1 MLTSRYV
8 LVFLI
13 TSLLTMAGLFGIT
26 VSDNSVPQK
35 SPPSSQ
41 LLNDINDDDKY
52 FSKEFYHYE
61 NLIINSELNKSID
74 SEINNLADGF
84 EKDYLVALLYN
95 RNKEFNDAYNL
106 LVNQLNSYP
115 PLYFYYDLLVQLAS
129 ITNNLDEIS
138 NRIKEN
144 DKTLKGYQVYLIGMI
159 EYTKGNYSKAI
170 EHFSSLINEG
180 IESKEIYYVLAYTY
194 RSLGNY
200 EKGLE
205 ELNKAEK
212 FTDSSSFYY
221 SKIINAKGSLYY
233 LSGEYDIAQQNYQT
247 AYDNAVEKKNV
258 VEEIKALTNL
268 AIMKDLYGDAYSA
281 REYFNKALLI
291 ARKIEN
297 HNLIALLHSELGVS
311 YTYTNNIVEARKNY
325 EKSYE
330 IYSSLKNNERL
341 SYLSS
346 NIASIYLQQTNYK
359 YALKYYNEGLEFAG
373 NNLLGKIMSITGI
386 ADVYSNEANYTQALK
401 FYQQAKQLA
410 DSIKDV
416 SSLVKING
424 GLGALFFNINRPYK
438 SLEFFEEAKSN
449 ININEMP
456 FEATEL
462 YFKIGTVL
470 TSIDSLELAI
480 DYFINGIKIA
490 ETTGDIYYDIIL
502 NTELAH
508 AYYKLDD
515 INKAKAL
522 ITAAIAEAEKYD
534 LKQIIGLQNLYL
546 GKFLEAE
553 GATEVS
559 IQKYKASFEISG
571 NAADYNTQIDAGF
584 SLAKIFE
591 QRDENEVTEEWYLK
605 TVKLI
610 ENISFPLV
618 LNQQIQ
624 ISHFSGL
631 DEVFNSLTEFYIN
644 HNKITDAF
652 GTIERARSRNTML
665 NLNKLKLLSSNKD
678 EEKFN
683 EYIDLEW
690 MISSGLYDK
699 IVLDSLKKKYLAL
712 NNYFEKN
719 DKSLDYYLS
728 KNPSHSVKEIKG
740 SLEENEN
747 LITIYVCKEFIQLF
761 SLTNKKLSAIKI
773 EVSRDSLISLLERVS
788 PLYRTDLARR
798 EIYINQDLFS
808 FNAEASWKLYN
819 VIFRKMFEGIP
830 ASTTLIFSLPSELF
844 LMPVEFLLTEWREDE
859 SSYFYKNKEFLIN
872 KYPVLYTPSA
882 SIYVAQKEKELDGND
897 QNLLVGDPN
906 ITNDDFTISYR
917 SGLLEDNDF
926 STRNINLFP
935 LEYSEAE
942 IENINDVVSNG
953 LVFLSEEATETNF
966 KLNAHESK
974 IIHLS
979 THSLLYKDQPL
990 IIFSQQPDR
999 VDDGYLEVGEILQLN
1014 LKSELIVLSSCR
1026 SGLGKIDEAEG
1037 IIGMQKAFFEAG
1049 ASSIIVSLWDVN
1061 DKYTS
1066 YFMKEFYE
1074 FLSKGLDK
1082 PEALRQAKLSFI
1094 NKYSANPYY
1103 WAAFVLS
1110 GNPSGMKT
1118 QSASTFSVFSYFLII
1133 LFIMLIVSLLYFKGN
1148 RRTN

>member
-1 MLTSRYV
+1 
-8 LVFLI
+8 
-13 TSLLTMAGLFGIT
+13 MAGLFGIA

-41 LLNDINDDDKY
+41 ILNDIDDDDLY

-61 NLIINSELNKSID
+61 YLIINSELNESVD
-74 SEINNLADGF
+74 SEVNNLSAGF
-84 EKDYLVALLYN
+84 EKDYLIALLKY
-95 RNKEFNDAYNL
+95 RHKEFNEAYSIL
-106 LVNQLNSYP
+106 EKQLAYYP
-115 PLYFYYDLLVQLAS
+115 KLYSYYDLLVQLAN
-129 ITNNLDEIS
+129 ITDNLNELS
-138 NRIKEN
+138 NRLKQNE
-144 DKTLKGYQVYLIGMI
+144 KTVKIFHVYLIGMI
-159 EYTKGNYSKAI
+159 EFTKGNYSRAI
-170 EHFSSLINEG
+170 EHFSSLINDG
-180 IESKEIYYVLAYTY
+180 IESKEIYYALAYTY

-200 EKGLE
+200 EQGLE
-205 ELNKAEK
+205 ELYKAEN

-233 LSGEYDIAQQNYQT
+233 LSGEYDIAEQNYRN
-247 AYDNAVEKKNV
+247 AYDHAVNKENV
-258 VEEIKALTNL
+258 IEEIKSLTNL
-268 AIMKDLYGDAYSA
+268 AIIKDLYGDVFSA
-281 REYFNKALLI
+281 REYFNKALAI
-291 ARKIEN
+291 VEKIEN
-297 HNLIALLHSELGVS
+297 HTLIALLHSELGVS

-330 IYSSLKNNERL
+330 IYSLLKNNERL

-373 NNLLGKIMSITGI
+373 NNLLGKIISITGI
-386 ADVYSNEANYTQALK
+386 ADVYSNEANYAQALK

-416 SSLVKING
+416 SSLVKINE

-438 SLEFFEEAKSN
+438 SLEFFEEAKGN

-462 YFKIGTVL
+462 YFKIGSVL
-470 TSIDSLELAI
+470 SSIDSLKLAK
-480 DYFINGIKIA
+480 DYFIKGINIA
-490 ETTGDIYYDIIL
+490 KTTGDIYYDIIL
-502 NTELAH
+502 NTELAL
-508 AYYKLDD
+508 AYYKSDE
-515 INKAKAL
+515 INEAKT
-522 ITAAIAEAEKYD
+522 IISSAIVEAEKYD
-534 LKQIIGLQNLYL
+534 LTQIIGLQNLYL

-553 GATEVS
+553 GATKVS
-559 IQKYKASFEISG
+559 IEKYKASFEISG

-591 QRDENEVTEEWYLK
+591 QRDENELAEEWYLK
-605 TVKLI
+605 AVKLI

-624 ISHFSGL
+624 ISHFSAF
-631 DEVFNSLTEFYIN
+631 DEIFNSLAEFYIKQ
-644 HNKITDAF
+644 NKITEAF
-652 GTIERARSRNTML
+652 DMIDRSRSRNTML
-665 NLNKLKLLSSNKD
+665 NLNKLKLLSSIDD
-678 EEKFN
+678 EKKIN

-690 MISSGLYDK
+690 MISSGLYDEN
-699 IVLDSLKKKYLAL
+699 VLDSLKNKSLTL
-712 NNYFEKN
+712 INYFEQN
-719 DKSLDYYLS
+719 NNNLIYDLS
-728 KNPSHSVKEIKG
+728 KNPWRSVDELK
-740 SLEENEN
+740 SNLDDNEN
-747 LITIYVCKEFIQLF
+747 LITVYVGKDLIQLF
-761 SLTNKKLSAIKI
+761 LQTNKKLSTLKI
-773 EVSRDSLISLLERVS
+773 EFGRDSLISLLERVA
-788 PLYRTDLARR
+788 PLYRTDLAKR

-819 VIFRKMFEGIP
+819 ALFSKIIKSIP
-830 ASTTLIFSLPSELF
+830 ANEILIFCLPSELL
-844 LMPVEFLLTEWREDE
+844 LMPVEFLLTEWRESD
-859 SSYFYKNKEFLIN
+859 SPYYYNNKQFLIT

-882 SIYVAQKEKELDGND
+882 SIYFIQKEKELDVYD
-897 QNLLVGDPN
+897 QNLLFGDPN
-906 ITNDDFTISYR
+906 ITNDSFTISYR
-917 SGLLEDNDF
+917 SGLLEDTDF
-926 STRNINLFP
+926 SIRNINLFP

-942 IENINDVVSNG
+942 IKNINDVVSNG

-966 KLNAHESK
+966 KLNAPGKK

-990 IIFSQQPDR
+990 IIFSHQLDGA
-999 VDDGYLEVGEILQLN
+999 DDGYLEIGEILQLN
-1014 LKSELIVLSSCR
+1014 LKSDLIVLSSCR

-1066 YFMKEFYE
+1066 YFMKEFYA
-1074 FLSKGLDK
+1074 FLSTGIDK
-1082 PEALRQAKLSFI
+1082 PEALRKAKLSFI

-1110 GNPSGMKT
+1110 GNPSGMKI
-1118 QSASTFSVFSYFLII
+1118 QSSSTFSVFSYFLII
-1133 LFIMLIVSLLYFKGN
+1133 SFIMLIVSLLYFKRN
-1148 RRTN
+1148 PRTN